1 MTVSRY
7 WGCGLKRQYLS
18 PTLLILPSQGPR
30 SRTARTRPPVRPT
43 PQAPSFQRK
52 ENPMGYGH
60 LLMFYVFAVNS
71 LLKCLTRLF
80 RRWFNRTTQRFT
92 DDSNWSCIGFVY
104 AHWRL
109 SSSNTWIGFT
119 DLDSCKIDSD
129 SKILLCR
136 CQRAKSVLEGANW
149 KVNDY

>member
-1 MTVSRY
+1 MMTVSRC

-60 LLMFYVFAVNS
+60 LLLFYCSKHS
-71 LLKCLTRLF
+71 LLKCLTWLF
-80 RRWFNRTTQRFT
+80 RRWFNRKTQRGSQT
-92 DDSNWSCIGFVY
+92 ILTGPASDLYMHTGDLPVVVDGLVLLI
-104 AHWRL
+104 
-109 SSSNTWIGFT
+109 WI
-119 DLDSCKIDSD
+119 L
-129 SKILLCR
+129 
-136 CQRAKSVLEGANW
+136 AKSILIPKYSYTGAKEP
-149 KVNDY
+149 KVF